1 MALTGKTDFPLGGSN
16 DRSTLQKFY
25 HVPLVGSQMMPVV
38 GNLFYVSSTL
48 GSSTGPGYTPHNAYA
63 TIDQAIGACTAGN
76 GDVIVVLPGHVDTVV
91 GAAGIALDV
100 AGVTIIGIGSGHSR
114 PQVNFTTAA
123 AASCDISAAN
133 CRVENIWFNC
143 AIDDQTAMVNVTAA
157 DVTIHNCEF
166 MIADATYDGDIGIL
180 ASAAADRLVVSSCH
194 FYATGNTTVAAAISC
209 GATDNTVIRDN
220 IIMGY
225 HGTAGA
231 IINSA
236 AAVNFHAIGNFIVNR
251 TADGN
256 NKAIVLH
263 ASTVG
268 IVANNRMAVID
279 STGPAPVTAAA
290 AFVSGNYFT
299 GAVDVTAST
308 LM

>member
-1 MALTGKTDFPLGGSN
+1 MPRTRLANLGRVAEHNLYDLRHVFPTTGNIFFVDSGASAGGNGLSPEAAV
-16 DRSTLQKFY
+16 T
-25 HVPLVGSQMMPVV
+25 
-38 GNLFYVSSTL
+38 
-48 GSSTGPGYTPHNAYA
+48 
-63 TIDQAIGACTAGN
+63 TIDAAINLATASN
-76 GDVIVVLPGHVDTVV
+76 GDVIVVMEGHAESIT

-100 AGVTIIGIGSGHSR
+100 AGITIVGLGRGRNR
-114 PQVNFTTAA
+114 PVITFTTAA
-123 AASCDISAAN
+123 AASFDISAAN
-133 CRVENIWFNC
+133 CHVENLVLIC
-143 AIDDQTAMVNVTAA
+143 GIDDQTAMVNVTAA
-157 DVTIHNCEF
+157 DVTIKGCEF
-166 MIADATYDGDIGIL
+166 LIADATYDADLGIL
-180 ASAAADRLVVSSCH
+180 AGAGADRLTVSGCH
-194 FYATGNTTVAAAISC
+194 FHQTGNTTVATAISC
-209 GATDNTVIRDN
+209 GADDNTVIRDN

-231 IINSA
+231 IVNSA
-236 AAVNFHAIGNFIVNR
+236 AAVNFHVIGNFIVNR
-251 TADGN
+251 TADAN

-268 IVANNRMAVID
+268 IVADNRMAVID